1 MVTRAC
7 IARNI
12 VLCDAFEPKGH
23 EKAKVVP
30 MLVSQ
35 ILRSKGDTVFTV
47 APSETIAAVAALLN
61 SRRVGAL
68 VVLDAEQVAG
78 IVSERDVV
86 RGLAEHG
93 AAALRQ
99 PVSSIMTRDVLYAD
113 PGETVESLL
122 SRMTDRR
129 IRHLPVCQKDRLVGI
144 VSIGDLVKWK
154 INEVEAEAQDLKAYI
169 AAS

>member
-1 MVTRAC
+1 
-7 IARNI
+7 
-12 VLCDAFEPKGH
+12 
-23 EKAKVVP
+23 

-47 APSETIAAVAALLN
+47 GPSETVAAVTALLH

-68 VVLDAEQVAG
+68 VVLEAEEVVG
-78 IVSERDVV
+78 IVSERDIV
-86 RGLAEHG
+86 RALAEFG
-93 AAALRQ
+93 AGALAK
-99 PVSSIMTRDVLYAD
+99 PISTCMTVDVLFAD
-113 PGETVESLL
+113 PGETVDSLL

-129 IRHLPVCQKDRLVGI
+129 IRHLPVCKNARLVGI

-154 INEVEAEAQDLKAYI
+154 ISEVEAEADGLKAYI

>member
-1 MVTRAC
+1 
-7 IARNI
+7 
-12 VLCDAFEPKGH
+12 
-23 EKAKVVP
+23 

-35 ILRSKGDTVFTV
+35 ILRTKGDTVFTV
-47 APSETIAAVAALLN
+47 TPTETISAVAALLH

-68 VVLDAEQVAG
+68 VVLDAERVVG

-86 RGLAEHG
+86 RAMAEGG
-93 AAALRQ
+93 AAALGEA
-99 PVSSIMTRDVLYAD
+99 VSGVMTRDVQFAQ
-113 PGETVESLL
+113 PGETVDSLL

-144 VSIGDLVKWK
+144 VSIGDLVKSK
-154 INEVEAEAQDLKAYI
+154 ISEVEAEADGLKAYI